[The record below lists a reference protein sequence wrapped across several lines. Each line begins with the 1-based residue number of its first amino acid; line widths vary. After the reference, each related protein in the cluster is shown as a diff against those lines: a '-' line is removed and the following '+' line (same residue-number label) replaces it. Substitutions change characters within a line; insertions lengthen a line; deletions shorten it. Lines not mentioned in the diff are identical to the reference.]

1 MDRLGSSV
9 FLTGQMGDL
18 VMGNW
23 MDDSEQVAERF
34 REGQIAAGLRQALA
48 WSQSLRV
55 PVYSIVWRGLTNCL
69 REWKP
74 AQNVDLRGT
83 LADGSSGTAVLPRFH
98 ERAIAL
104 EAARTKTALWR
115 KAAPSRRKHLWA
127 LANFLD
133 TRALQCPEIM
143 QGVSY
148 SHPYAHRPLVEFMMS
163 IPAEI
168 VCRPGRPRSLMR
180 SAFAEFLPASVVRR
194 RSKATFDTAF
204 RAALTALAREVLV
217 DAKNMQL
224 AERGYVDAAT
234 AESHLKRYVEGLK
247 CNEGEIRH
255 LLLFEFWLRAW
266 QHERHGQVQAGQQ
279 PQRQVMHAAA
289 GKDAASSKF

>member
-1 MDRLGSSV
+1 
-9 FLTGQMGDL
+9 
-18 VMGNW
+18 
-23 MDDSEQVAERF
+23 
-34 REGQIAAGLRQALA
+34 
-48 WSQSLRV
+48 
-55 PVYSIVWRGLTNCL
+55 
-69 REWKP
+69 
-74 AQNVDLRGT
+74 
-83 LADGSSGTAVLPRFH
+83 
-98 ERAIAL
+98 
-104 EAARTKTALWR
+104 
-115 KAAPSRRKHLWA
+115 
-127 LANFLD
+127 
-133 TRALQCPEIM
+133 
-143 QGVSY
+143 
-148 SHPYAHRPLVEFMMS
+148 
-163 IPAEI
+163 
-168 VCRPGRPRSLMR
+168 
-180 SAFAEFLPASVVRR
+180 VRR